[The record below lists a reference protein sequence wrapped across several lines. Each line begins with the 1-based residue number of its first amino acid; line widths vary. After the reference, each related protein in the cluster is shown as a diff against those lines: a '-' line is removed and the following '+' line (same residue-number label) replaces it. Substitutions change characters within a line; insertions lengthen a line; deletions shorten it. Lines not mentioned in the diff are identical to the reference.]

1 MWAFR
6 LEYRRDHSKGKG
18 MHRKLSISEWLEIA
32 MEKNTDRKCLACNG
46 IQVKNLGYKNTTPN
60 FLYLIA
66 SGINLQVETEI
77 KLPYSGENYR
87 LCGVIYHGNGHFVS
101 RIVDKSGDIW
111 YHDGASTGENVKYEK
126 NVLSISNQGWQKVKH
141 FNVTAYVFTK
151 LYSRE

>member
-6 LEYRRDHSKGKG
+6 LEHRKDHPKGKG
-18 MHRKLSISEWLEIA
+18 LHRKLTISEWLDIT
-32 MEKNTDRKCLACNG
+32 MEKDTGSKCPSCNG
-46 IQVKNLGYKNTTPN
+46 AQVKNLSYGNMCPD

-77 KLPYSGENYR
+77 KLSNDGDKYR
-87 LCGVIYHGNGHFVS
+87 LCGVIYFGNGHFVS

-126 NVLSISNQGWQKVKH
+126 NALTISNQGWQKVKSFH
-141 FNVTAYVFTK
+141 VTAYVFTR
-151 LYSRE
+151 LY